1 MLTSAYATSVLNA
14 QEHLGNSSGLGGEAS
29 FLNISSY
36 SSSSWHPGRTE
47 HQTIELEEATQ
58 QIHKKRIYLVLKKWY
73 SASNFKPINMLT
85 FSK

>member
-36 SSSSWHPGRTE
+36 PSSSWHPGRTE
-47 HQTIELEEATQ
+47 HQSLEREEVTQ
-58 QIHKKRIYLVLKKWY
+58 QIHGKRIYLVLKKWY
-73 SASNFKPINMLT
+73 SDSDFKPINKLT